1 MIQIMII
8 ILLLSELSEF
18 MIILWNND
26 HIYNGIMIG
35 MGLSD
40 NDIIQWIKYGII
52 LGYDQNL
59 YDWDNFGILYKLW
72 LYGII
77 LG

>member
-1 MIQIMII
+1 
-8 ILLLSELSEF
+8 
-18 MIILWNND
+18 
-26 HIYNGIMIG
+26 
-35 MGLSD
+35 
-40 NDIIQWIKYGII
+40 

-59 YDWDNFGILYKLW
+59 YDWYNFGILYKLW

>member
-1 MIQIMII
+1 
-8 ILLLSELSEF
+8 
-18 MIILWNND
+18 
-26 HIYNGIMIG
+26 MIG

-59 YDWDNFGILYKLW
+59 YDWDNFGILYKL
-72 LYGII
+72 
-77 LG
+77 